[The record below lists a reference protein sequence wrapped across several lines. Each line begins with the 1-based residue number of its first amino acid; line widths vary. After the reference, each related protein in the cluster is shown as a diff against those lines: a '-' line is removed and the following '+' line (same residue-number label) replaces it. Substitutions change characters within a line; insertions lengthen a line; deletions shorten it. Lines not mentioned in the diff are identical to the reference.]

1 MWINYIG
8 EIAIGFFVFLIAV
21 HFALHF
27 IFKAQRIKRDKKR
40 QQTADKNPEKQA

>member
-1 MWINYIG
+1 MWVEYIG

-27 IFKAQRIKRDKKR
+27 IFKVQKRRKK
-40 QQTADKNPEKQA
+40 TKDLNKQNTST